1 MSKLDR
7 QAVTLDWLEEFR
19 ARVDEPISGR
29 RKVPWDFFPEHW
41 TKDDRYYERDH
52 WTEGDIMT
60 AEVKDVYEETCQGL
74 DALLE
79 SYGYVREGRYY
90 RAERHNDDT
99 IVLFCHMG
107 IIAAMMCHLTGIP
120 MPLLMHG
127 FFLAPTSVSIVQT
140 EERKDD
146 VAYFRCQVFGDTQH
160 LHDANEPI
168 SSSGYYAEAF
178 QG

>member
-60 AEVKDVYEETCQGL
+60 AEVKAVYEKH
-74 DALLE
+74 
-79 SYGYVREGRYY
+79 VRGWMRSWS
-90 RAERHNDDT
+90 
-99 IVLFCHMG
+99 
-107 IIAAMMCHLTGIP
+107 
-120 MPLLMHG
+120 LM
-127 FFLAPTSVSIVQT
+127 
-140 EERKDD
+140 DM
-146 VAYFRCQVFGDTQH
+146 
-160 LHDANEPI
+160 
-168 SSSGYYAEAF
+168 
-178 QG
+178 